1 MSDELEAGLIVSR
14 FAHYF
19 ALSVLFGVALFPL
32 YGFVPSQ
39 TEQYQRPAWLR
50 KLLLGAAVVTFGSGI
65 SWLGFTVAGMSGDT
79 SSVADTTA
87 LFTLIRNTPFG
98 SVWLFRLLL
107 AAGLVALLLGRSG
120 TWQLRSVLFGS
131 LVLLASIALTG
142 NAGSNSGSTAIQHRL
157 ADAVHLVASGAW
169 IGALVVFSG
178 LAMIAV
184 RHRRQEDILALHQV
198 LARFAGVGSI
208 VVASLTL
215 SGMFNPG
222 FFLASLNTA
231 YGQVLLAKLT
241 FFGMML
247 MLAAAN
253 RFWLT
258 PRLSGIL
265 AGTRHTALELKT
277 AIWALQVSILAE
289 TVLAAVVLATV
300 AVLGALP
307 APTFQ

>member
-1 MSDELEAGLIVSR
+1 MEAGLIVSR
-14 FAHYF
+14 FVHYF

-32 YGFVPSQ
+32 YGLAPSQ
-39 TEQYQRPAWLR
+39 TGPYQSLAWQR
-50 KLLLGAAVVTFGSGI
+50 RLLLGAAVVTFASGI
-65 SWLGFTVAGMSGDT
+65 SWLGFTAVGMNGNL
-79 SSVADTTA
+79 SSVTD
-87 LFTLIRNTPFG
+87 TPFG

-107 AAGLVALLLGRSG
+107 AAGLVVLLLAGSRP
-120 TWQLRSVLFGS
+120 WQLRSVLIGS

-142 NAGSNSGSTAIQHRL
+142 NAGNNSGSTAVQHRL

-184 RHRRQEDILALHQV
+184 RYRRHEDLLTLHQV
-198 LARFAGVGSI
+198 LARFAGVGSV

-222 FFLASLNTA
+222 FFLASLDTA
-231 YGQVLLAKLT
+231 YGQMLLAKLMI
-241 FFGMML
+241 FGMML

-265 AGTRHTALELKT
+265 AGTRHTARDLKT
-277 AIWALQVSILAE
+277 AIWALQISILAE
-289 TVLAAVVLATV
+289 TVLAAVVLGTV

-307 APTFQ
+307 PPDFQ

>member
-1 MSDELEAGLIVSR
+1 MEAGLIVSR
-14 FAHYF
+14 FVHYF

-32 YGFVPSQ
+32 YGLAPSQ
-39 TEQYQRPAWLR
+39 TGQYQRLPWLR
-50 KLLLGAAVVTFGSGI
+50 KLLLGAAVLTLASGI
-65 SWLGFTVAGMSGDT
+65 CWLGFTAAAISGRLSNVT
-79 SSVADTTA
+79 DTTA
-87 LFTLIRNTPFG
+87 LFTLIRDTPYG
-98 SVWLFRLLL
+98 SVWLFRLFL
-107 AAGLVALLLGRSG
+107 AAGLVVLLFAGSRA
-120 TWQLRSVLFGS
+120 WQLRSVLIGS
-131 LVLLASIALTG
+131 LILLASIALTG
-142 NAGSNSGSTAIQHRL
+142 NAGSNSGSTAVQHRL

-169 IGALVVFSG
+169 VGALVVFSG

-184 RHRRQEDILALHQV
+184 RYRRHEDLLTLHQV

-241 FFGMML
+241 IFGMML

-307 APTFQ
+307 PPDFQ